1 MFIDWKMLTLIC
13 TSFASA
19 GLENTWYSVKRCYL
33 GLNLICVINLS
44 CIVLRKKKSH
54 LNRQNWSIIISV
66 VCLNLWKIT
75 CAMVIQQTV
84 TDSDMVI
91 KQVFADPRRKRGQT
105 NLSTSPEIYWIYDL
119 TTFYNRSLN
128 SMHLINA
135 CTITGCTLLL
145 TKFPNLVNIFCIM
158 KSNKRSLKKKILH
171 FNICGWTSR

>member
-1 MFIDWKMLTLIC
+1 MIQREKMLLGVKFDLCYKSVVYCIEEEKKPSKQTELI
-13 TSFASA
+13 
-19 GLENTWYSVKRCYL
+19 
-33 GLNLICVINLS
+33 
-44 CIVLRKKKSH
+44 
-54 LNRQNWSIIISV
+54 QIIISV

-158 KSNKRSLKKKILH
+158 KSNKRSLKKRFYIS
-171 FNICGWTSR
+171 TSVAEHQDRNNKKKKAQTAGQLIPRPII